1 MLFNSFAFL
10 IFFPIVCV
18 LYYALPT
25 LRLRNLFLLAASYYF
40 YMNWEPTYALLL
52 LTSTVIT
59 YAAARITDQQIVNR
73 KSVNPK
79 FVNCKFVNR
88 KSILVSALVL
98 NLLILFFF
106 KYFNF
111 AAENVVT
118 VMSWLGVR
126 MHVPELKVL
135 LPVGISFYIFQ
146 ALGYL
151 IDVYRG
157 DTKAEKDF
165 FTYALFVSFFPQLVA
180 GPIERSTH
188 LLPQFRE
195 RHAFDSS
202 KAISGLNLM
211 LWGFFLKLVLADRCA
226 IYVDTIFNNMAHHN
240 GASIL
245 LASCLYCFQ
254 VYGDFAGYSY
264 IAIGSARVMGFSL
277 MDNFRH
283 PYFYSTSV
291 QDFWKRNHISLT
303 TWFMDYLYYPM
314 VGSSTRMSWW
324 CFSIFFTFFVSGFWH
339 GAAWTYVVS
348 FSIFG
353 IYLVICMLKDKSQR
367 RFEKRHGLKKKTWWL
382 IANRIVTYFLVM
394 YALTFFRATSIADG
408 WTATVQMFT
417 NLFNVPF
424 LEGVTHLVYAAFA
437 LLVVFVVEYCSENKK
452 FPSMV
457 EGPLGPQGRL
467 RSSAEQECSMA
478 TVRWYTASS
487 IALLTAII
495 TLGVFTGGQFIYFQ
509 F

>member
-10 IFFPIVCV
+10 LFFPIVCV

-25 LRLRNLFLLAASYYF
+25 LRLRNLFLLAASYFF

-59 YAAARITDQQIVNR
+59 YAAALVVGKASKLCNRDNQIENR
-73 KSVNPK
+73 KSVN
-79 FVNCKFVNR
+79 R
-88 KSILVSALVL
+88 KIILVLALVL

-118 VMSWLGVR
+118 VMSWLGIR

-135 LPVGISFYIFQ
+135 LPVGISFHIFQ

-157 DTKAEKDF
+157 DTKAERDF

-188 LLPQFRE
+188 LLPQFRQH
-195 RHAFDSS
+195 HAFDSS

-226 IYVDTIFNNMAHHN
+226 IYVDTIYNNMAHHN

-303 TWFMDYLYYPM
+303 TGFMDYLYYPM

-353 IYLVICMLKDKSQR
+353 IYLVICMLKDKPQK
-367 RFEKRHGLKKKTWWL
+367 RFEKRHGLKKNTWWL
-382 IANRIVTYFLVM
+382 IANRIATYFLVM
-394 YALTFFRATSIADG
+394 FALTYFRATSIDDG

-417 NLFNVPF
+417 DLFHVPF
-424 LEGVTHLVYAAFA
+424 LEGATHLVYAAFA
-437 LLVVFVVEYCSENKK
+437 LLVVFIVEYCSENKM

-457 EGPLGPQGRL
+457 EGQ
-467 RSSAEQECSMA
+467 RS
-478 TVRWYTASS
+478 TVNVQWFAASS